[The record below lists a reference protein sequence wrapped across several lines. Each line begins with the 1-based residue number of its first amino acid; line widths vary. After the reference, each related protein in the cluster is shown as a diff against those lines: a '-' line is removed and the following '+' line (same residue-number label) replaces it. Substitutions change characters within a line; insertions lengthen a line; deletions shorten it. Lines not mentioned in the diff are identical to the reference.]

1 LILCDIGNTTF
12 DFYKNSTRSKIL
24 IDDYKDI
31 NSSDT
36 IYYISVNEK
45 VSQRLKSHSNWID
58 VGMYVDKSYFYETMG
73 IDRIVVCMG
82 IKDGVI
88 IDAGSAITVDIMKDG
103 EFMGGYIALG
113 LQKSALCYVDISPK
127 LHSSYNF
134 EQDFD
139 KIPKNT
145 QDAITYAQLG
155 LLYKDVVS
163 YNLPIYLT
171 GGDAD
176 KLKSVFRFATVDSDL
191 VFKSMLEIIK
201 GANLC

>member
-1 LILCDIGNTTF
+1 MILCDIGNTTF
-12 DFYKNSTRSKIL
+12 DFYKNSTRSKVL
-24 IDDYKDI
+24 IDDYEDI
-31 NSSDT
+31 NSNDT
-36 IYYISVNEK
+36 VYYISVNEK
-45 VSQRLKSHSNWID
+45 VSQRLKPYSNWID
-58 VGMYVDKSYFYETMG
+58 VGLHVDKSHFYETMG
-73 IDRIVVCMG
+73 IDRIIACMAVR
-82 IKDGVI
+82 DGVI

-103 EFMGGYIALG
+103 NFMGGYIALG
-113 LQKSALCYVDISPK
+113 LEKSASCYMSISSK
-127 LHSSYNF
+127 LHGSYNF

-171 GGDAD
+171 GGDAK
-176 KLKSVFRFATVDSDL
+176 KLKSVFKFATVDGDL

-201 GANLC
+201 GADLC

>member
-1 LILCDIGNTTF
+1 MILCDIGNTTF
-12 DFYKNSTRSKIL
+12 DFYKNSTRSKVL
-24 IDDYKDI
+24 IDDYEDI
-31 NSSDT
+31 NSNDT
-36 IYYISVNEK
+36 VYYISVNEK
-45 VSQRLKSHSNWID
+45 VSQRLKPYSNWID
-58 VGMYVDKSYFYETMG
+58 VGLHVDKSRFYETMG
-73 IDRIVVCMG
+73 IDRIIACMAVR
-82 IKDGVI
+82 DGVI

-103 EFMGGYIALG
+103 NFMGGYIALG
-113 LQKSALCYVDISPK
+113 LEKSASCYMSISSK
-127 LHSSYNF
+127 LHGSYNF

-171 GGDAD
+171 GGDAK
-176 KLKSVFRFATVDSDL
+176 KLKSVFKFATVDGDL

-201 GANLC
+201 GADLC

>member
-1 LILCDIGNTTF
+1 MILCDIGNTTL
-12 DFYKNSTRSKIL
+12 DFYENSKRDKIE
-24 IDDYKDI
+24 I
-31 NSSDT
+31 NCYDEINQKDT

-45 VSQRLKSHSNWID
+45 FSKRLKAYGNWID
-58 VGMYVDKSYFYETMG
+58 LGLHIDKSGFYENMG
-73 IDRIVVCMG
+73 IDRIVACMAVRDG
-82 IKDGVI
+82 IV
-88 IDAGSAITVDIMKDG
+88 IDAGSAITVDIMQNG

-113 LQKSALCYVDISPK
+113 LQKSMSCYADVSSK
-127 LHSSYNF
+127 LQYSYNF

-163 YNLPIYLT
+163 YDLPIYLT
-171 GGDAD
+171 GGDAGR
-176 KLKSVFRFATVDSDL
+176 LKRVFKSATVNSDL

-201 GANLC
+201 GAGLC

>member
-1 LILCDIGNTTF
+1 LILCDIGNTTL
-12 DFYKNSTRSKIL
+12 DFYKNSIRSKIL

-45 VSQRLKSHSNWID
+45 ISERLTRYNNWID
-58 VGMYVDKSYFYETMG
+58 IGLCVDKSRFYETMG
-73 IDRIVVCMG
+73 IDRIMVCLAV
-82 IKDGVI
+82 KDGVI

-113 LQKSALCYVDISPK
+113 LEKSASCYAGISSK
-127 LHSSYNF
+127 LHGSYNF

-176 KLKSVFRFATVDSDL
+176 KLKSVFKFATVDGDL

-201 GANLC
+201 GADLC